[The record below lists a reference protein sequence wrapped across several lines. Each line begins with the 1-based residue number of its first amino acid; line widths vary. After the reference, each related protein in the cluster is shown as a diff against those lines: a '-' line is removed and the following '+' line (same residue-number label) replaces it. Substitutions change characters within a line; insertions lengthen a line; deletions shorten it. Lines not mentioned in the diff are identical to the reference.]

1 MTSKS
6 SFLVSMKENSKR
18 RLWVWIVSA
27 LAFMLAFPALTALT
41 INGIA
46 RGSKWVAESYGST
59 IAEEIIHER
68 LVGSMFSMMG
78 MNTGMLFLTS
88 ALAVISAI
96 QGFSY
101 LYSRKKID
109 FYMGM
114 PVKRK
119 KRFLVIW
126 LNGILLYMIPY
137 FAGLAISLLIAAGN
151 GAVNQ
156 SVFVSAAAAMLANS
170 LLYLGVYHMAILAV
184 MLTGNI
190 VITGFAFL
198 TFCVYEFLIRMVS
211 EGYKQMFFRYFSYFG
226 SDKAPI
232 LSPFTMYINLAS
244 RFSYANRLDAK
255 YLIGML
261 VFAAVVGVLSYI
273 CYLKRPAEAA
283 GRAMTFEITKP
294 FVKVLLV
301 VPAALFMGGVIADIL
316 SFDPEM
322 SMDGIGWMI
331 FAMAFAVLLGSGLI
345 QVIYEFDIKG
355 CLHKISH
362 MVISAVAVAL
372 IFIAFRYDLFGYD
385 SYIPNHNQIKSIAFV
400 PDYYEEG
407 YGGAHF
413 DDSGTFIS
421 SYEYARRNM
430 QLHNVEEICEMAERS
445 MKAFDQVDRYGV
457 DNTSNQEGTW
467 VYTNILYRLK
477 NGREVCRG
485 LWVNVEDAHTVET
498 LDKIVGAEEFKKGFF
513 MGASDSLTAMLE
525 NKEGKYKINTSYGN
539 RIYQQKMSEAQA
551 KAFLAIYQKDLAL
564 ANFSNIRE
572 NTPVGMLNFAIT
584 EEINGSVYMSSNGVM
599 SRATRGWDVG
609 VYIYPFYK
617 DSIAY
622 LKENGYYMD
631 TQVKLEDISK
641 IQVVN
646 YNYDVVRDLQEER
659 LATAGAS
666 AIGMDDPAILLEMG
680 AAGEYDSE
688 IDARVYAD
696 YAQEEQIREIAECI
710 YPSDL
715 VIDDWD
721 CGKKLDRNYQVV
733 VYFKTDSEMTKNFG
747 TNAWYGFLEGQV
759 PEFVMEDTDYKE

>member
-1 MTSKS
+1 M
-6 SFLVSMKENSKR
+6 
-18 RLWVWIVSA
+18 
-27 LAFMLAFPALTALT
+27 
-41 INGIA
+41 
-46 RGSKWVAESYGST
+46 AESYGST

-345 QVIYEFDIKG
+345 QI
-355 CLHKISH
+355 
-362 MVISAVAVAL
+362 
-372 IFIAFRYDLFGYD
+372 
-385 SYIPNHNQIKSIAFV
+385 
-400 PDYYEEG
+400 
-407 YGGAHF
+407 
-413 DDSGTFIS
+413 
-421 SYEYARRNM
+421 
-430 QLHNVEEICEMAERS
+430 
-445 MKAFDQVDRYGV
+445 
-457 DNTSNQEGTW
+457 
-467 VYTNILYRLK
+467 
-477 NGREVCRG
+477 
-485 LWVNVEDAHTVET
+485 
-498 LDKIVGAEEFKKGFF
+498 
-513 MGASDSLTAMLE
+513 
-525 NKEGKYKINTSYGN
+525 
-539 RIYQQKMSEAQA
+539 
-551 KAFLAIYQKDLAL
+551 
-564 ANFSNIRE
+564 
-572 NTPVGMLNFAIT
+572 
-584 EEINGSVYMSSNGVM
+584 
-599 SRATRGWDVG
+599 
-609 VYIYPFYK
+609 
-617 DSIAY
+617 
-622 LKENGYYMD
+622 
-631 TQVKLEDISK
+631 
-641 IQVVN
+641 
-646 YNYDVVRDLQEER
+646 
-659 LATAGAS
+659 
-666 AIGMDDPAILLEMG
+666 
-680 AAGEYDSE
+680 
-688 IDARVYAD
+688 
-696 YAQEEQIREIAECI
+696 
-710 YPSDL
+710 
-715 VIDDWD
+715 
-721 CGKKLDRNYQVV
+721 
-733 VYFKTDSEMTKNFG
+733 
-747 TNAWYGFLEGQV
+747 
-759 PEFVMEDTDYKE
+759 